1 MQINKDNLTIVI
13 VTIKSQNVID
23 NCLKSIDP
31 EVNKIIIENSNDKEF
46 INNIE
51 KRYKNVKC
59 FLTGKNL
66 GMGAA
71 NNLGIAK
78 TSTRYVMIL
87 NPDTELHKDTLKEIF
102 NSSKN
107 LNFAVL
113 SPISDNKE
121 FLNYKIFSKKE
132 QNQKDLIEVDRV
144 DGYAMILDK
153 LKFDNNFFDEKFFL
167 YLENDDLCLRMKNKK
182 ENIYV
187 CSKSL
192 ISHFGG
198 KAVSDKFFK
207 EIEFSR
213 NWHWSWSKLY
223 FRKKHYGLINAIFS
237 CLPNFVKS
245 LFKCL
250 IYFFINKFRFK
261 VNYLRLSG
269 FYHALIN
276 NKSWYRPK
284 FD

>member
-1 MQINKDNLTIVI
+1 MGINKDNLTIVI
-13 VTIKSQNVID
+13 VTIKSQTVID

-31 EVNKIIIENSNDKEF
+31 EVNKIIIENSNDTEF
-46 INNIE
+46 INSIE
-51 KRYKNVKC
+51 KRYKNIQC
-59 FLTGKNL
+59 FLTGKNI

-87 NPDTELHKDTLKEIF
+87 NPDTELHNDTLKEIF

-107 LNFAVL
+107 LNFAIL
-113 SPISDNKE
+113 SPVSDNKE
-121 FLNYKIFSKKE
+121 FLNYKIFSKRE

-182 ENIYV
+182 ENIYICV
-187 CSKSL
+187 KSL
-192 ISHFGG
+192 ISHLGG

-207 EIEFSR
+207 EIELSR
-213 NWHWSWSKLY
+213 NWHWSWSRLY

-237 CLPNFVKS
+237 CLPNFMKS

-250 IYFFINKFRFK
+250 VYFFTNKFKFK

>member
-46 INNIE
+46 INNLE

-107 LNFAVL
+107 LNFA
-113 SPISDNKE
+113 
-121 FLNYKIFSKKE
+121 
-132 QNQKDLIEVDRV
+132 
-144 DGYAMILDK
+144 A
-153 LKFDNNFFDEKFFL
+153 
-167 YLENDDLCLRMKNKK
+167 
-182 ENIYV
+182 
-187 CSKSL
+187 
-192 ISHFGG
+192 
-198 KAVSDKFFK
+198 
-207 EIEFSR
+207 
-213 NWHWSWSKLY
+213 
-223 FRKKHYGLINAIFS
+223 
-237 CLPNFVKS
+237 
-245 LFKCL
+245 LF
-250 IYFFINKFRFK
+250 
-261 VNYLRLSG
+261 
-269 FYHALIN
+269 
-276 NKSWYRPK
+276 
-284 FD
+284 